1 MSPNEPD
8 QQHPEISADRLAGL
22 DASGMMKLGLDM
34 DSSSNAEADTSGSGR
49 SHFVPPTTEEMA
61 EHFPELDILECIG
74 RGGMGCVYKARQRH
88 LDRLVVLK
96 ILPAEL
102 GHDSAFAE
110 RFTRE
115 ARALAKLNHPN
126 IVTLHDFGFS
136 GGMYFFVMEYM
147 DGMNLRELLQVE
159 RPSPEETLSVIS
171 YIANALQSAH
181 EQGIVHRDIK
191 PENILFD
198 RRGHV
203 KIADFGL
210 VKLAT
215 GSPLE
220 TSLTRTREAMG
231 TPHYMAPE
239 QWDDPQHVD
248 HRADI
253 YSLGVVLY
261 EMLTGELP
269 LGRFDLPSKKV
280 RVDSRIDDVVLRSMQ
295 RDPDR
300 RYQHVA
306 SIETDLRD
314 VNSPSSAMA
323 HLRPAMRAAQQHVP
337 PVVTQARGFVATLL
351 ASVMEFLTRRWALF
365 PLATVAAC
373 GFIMIVSN
381 LTWATGIMHYERE
394 DRRSNEIRK
403 ELRPVNSTAFET
415 SIDWQSVRI
424 ENYWPAFAAVA
435 IALLAMLKPRH
446 RIRSEVL
453 IALLSLYGVAHICL
467 FYTATLNIDHY
478 YYRYFN
484 HQARTVTDIHLTIN
498 PFIVGV
504 VFCLLFFGALWN
516 MAATV
521 YRSMDDDDRGMRS
534 ICRSAY
540 RVMMGDPSTYI

>member
-1 MSPNEPD
+1 MVPLPKRIRAVPD
-8 QQHPEISADRLAGL
+8 VHSLYRRQPKSL
-22 DASGMMKLGLDM
+22 
-34 DSSSNAEADTSGSGR
+34 R
-49 SHFVPPTTEEMA
+49 ST
-61 EHFPELDILECIG
+61 FPELEILECIG

-88 LDRLVVLK
+88 LDRLVALK

-102 GHDSAFAE
+102 GHDSTFAE

-136 GGMYFFVMEYM
+136 GGMYYFVMEYM

-159 RPSPEETLSVIS
+159 RPAPEEVLSVIS
-171 YIANALQSAH
+171 NIANALQSAH

-210 VKLAT
+210 VKLAA
-215 GSPLE
+215 GSPLD

-239 QWDDPQHVD
+239 QWENPQQVD

-280 RVDSRIDDVVLRSMQ
+280 RVDSRFDDVVLRSMQ

-300 RYQHVA
+300 RYQHVG

-314 VNSPSSAMA
+314 MKVPSSAMA

-337 PVVTQARGFVATLL
+337 PVVIQARGFVATLL
-351 ASVMEFLTRRWALF
+351 SSVMGFIARRWAAF
-365 PLATVAAC
+365 PFAAVASC
-373 GFIMIVSN
+373 VFIAILCN
-381 LTWATGIMHYERE
+381 LTWATGLVSYEIT
-394 DRRSNEIRK
+394 DRNTQEKRIDVRSVTTDGFES
-403 ELRPVNSTAFET
+403 STLMWA
-415 SIDWQSVRI
+415 SVRI
-424 ENYWPAFAAVA
+424 ENYWPAFAAGA
-435 IALLAMLKPRH
+435 LALLAMLKPRH
-446 RIRSEVL
+446 RMRSEVL
-453 IALLSLYGVAHICL
+453 IALLSLYGASHIFL
-467 FYTATLNIDHY
+467 FYSNSMTIDSWRY
-478 YYRYFN
+478 YG
-484 HQARTVTDIHLTIN
+484 QSSEVVDIHRTIN

-504 VFCLLFFGALWN
+504 VFCLLFLGALWN

-521 YRSMDDDDRGMRS
+521 YRSMDENDRGMRS